1 MFEQTTISLII
12 IPVEKLWPQM
22 PGLDN
27 GIFHREFAMLPY
39 SADNDS
45 SPLVQVRANGSKTP
59 RFV

>member
-1 MFEQTTISLII
+1 
-12 IPVEKLWPQM
+12 M

-27 GIFHREFAMLPY
+27 GIFHHEFAMLPY